1 MNWVDLIWPDATLP
15 RQAGRDNRRM
25 PVPAHVPLVVTTR
38 GGLVECVH
46 HGSIAV
52 VDTHGKLIAGAG
64 DPTALN
70 FTRSAL
76 KPLQALPFVEAGGM
90 SRFGFT
96 SQELALMCASH
107 GGEQVHV
114 NIAARMLERIGARE
128 SDLQCGCHPPSY
140 FTATDT
146 VPTPGVRWTQ
156 LHHNCSGKHS
166 GFLAYCR
173 MFGHP
178 LKNYLDPDG
187 PLQTRIRN
195 VVQGFAGPDPVGT
208 GIDGCSAPNFAM
220 PLHRLAQAF
229 GRIAVGET
237 SELASI
243 AFAMTRH
250 PDLVSGTARTDLAL
264 MQTGKGDWVSKI
276 GAEGVQALGVRSK
289 GIGIAIRIADGSKRA
304 LQVATVNVLQQLG
317 LLGDPKSSPL
327 ARHLRPTLRN
337 YRGTEVGTVE
347 AVFDV
352 GRH

>member
-1 MNWVDLIWPDATLP
+1 MQI
-15 RQAGRDNRRM
+15 
-25 PVPAHVPLVVTTR
+25 PAHVPLVVTTR

-46 HGSIAV
+46 FGSIAV
-52 VDTHGKLIAGAG
+52 VDTQGKLIAGAG

-90 SRFGFT
+90 SRFGFS

-107 GGEQVHV
+107 SGEQVHV
-114 NIAARMLERIGARE
+114 NIARRMLARIGARE
-128 SDLQCGCHPPSY
+128 TDLQCGCHPPSY
-140 FTATDT
+140 FMAMDTA
-146 VPTPGVRWTQ
+146 PPAGARWSA
-156 LHHNCSGKHS
+156 LNHNCSGKHS

-173 MFGHP
+173 MFGHR
-178 LKNYLDPDG
+178 LKDYLDPDG

-195 VVQGFAGPDPVGT
+195 VVQGFAGGDPVGT

-229 GRIAVGET
+229 GRMAVGET
-237 SELASI
+237 PELAAL
-243 AFAMTRH
+243 AFAMKRH

-264 MQTGKGDWVSKI
+264 MQAGKGDWVSKI
-276 GAEGVQALGVRSK
+276 GAEGVQALGVKSK
-289 GIGIAIRIADGSKRA
+289 GIGIAIRIADGNKRA

-317 LLGDPKSSPL
+317 LLEDDKSSPL

-337 YRGTEVGTVE
+337 YRGTAVGTVE
-347 AVFDV
+347 PTFKLE
-352 GRH
+352 RR

>member
-1 MNWVDLIWPDATLP
+1 
-15 RQAGRDNRRM
+15 M
-25 PVPAHVPLVVTTR
+25 PTPAHAPLVVTTR

-52 VDTHGKLIAGAG
+52 VDLQGRLIAGAG

-70 FTRSAL
+70 FTRSSL

-96 SQELALMCASH
+96 SHELALMCASH

-114 NIAARMLERIGARE
+114 KIAAGMLERIGARE
-128 SDLQCGCHPPSY
+128 SDLQCGCHVPSY
-140 FTATDT
+140 FAATDT
-146 VPTPGVRWTQ
+146 EPPPGVRWSQ

-178 LKNYLDPDG
+178 LRNYLDPDG

-195 VVQGFAGPDPVGT
+195 VVQGFAAGDPIGA

-229 GRIAVGET
+229 GRIAAGET
-237 SELASI
+237 PELAAL

-250 PDLVSGTARTDLAL
+250 PDLVSGTGRTDLAL
-264 MQTGKGDWVSKI
+264 MQAGKGDWVTKI
-276 GAEGVQALGVRSK
+276 GADGVQAIGVRSK
-289 GIGIAIRIADGSKRA
+289 GIGIALRIADGNKRA
-304 LQVATVNVLQQLG
+304 LQVATVNLLQQLG
-317 LLGDPKSSPL
+317 LLDAAAPTPL
-327 ARHLRPTLRN
+327 ASHLRPTLRN
-337 YRGTEVGTVE
+337 YRGTEVGDVQ
-347 AVFDV
+347 AVFEV
-352 GRH
+352 ARLR

>member
-1 MNWVDLIWPDATLP
+1 MST
-15 RQAGRDNRRM
+15 
-25 PVPAHVPLVVTTR
+25 PVHVPLVVTTR

-52 VDTHGKLIAGAG
+52 VDTKGKLVAGVG
-64 DPTALN
+64 DPTSVN

-90 SRFGFT
+90 SRFDFS

-114 NIAARMLERIGARE
+114 KIAARMLERIGARE
-128 SDLQCGCHPPSY
+128 SDLQCGCHAPSY

-146 VPTPGVRWTQ
+146 EPPAGARWSQ
-156 LHHNCSGKHS
+156 LNHNCSGKHS

-178 LKNYLDPDG
+178 LKSYLDVDS

-195 VVQGFAGPDPVGT
+195 VVQGFAGGDPIGT

-229 GRIAVGET
+229 GRIAARET
-237 SELASI
+237 PELAAL

-250 PDLVSGTARTDLAL
+250 PDLVSGTGRTDLAL
-264 MQTGKGDWVSKI
+264 MQMGKGDWVSKV
-276 GAEGVQALGVRSK
+276 GAEGVQAIGIRK
-289 GIGIAIRIADGSKRA
+289 NGIGIAIRIADGNKRA
-304 LQVATVNVLQQLG
+304 LQVATANVLQQLG
-317 LLGDPKSSPL
+317 LFNDPRSPL
-327 ARHLRPTLRN
+327 AASLNPTLRN
-337 YRGTEVGTVE
+337 YRGTAVGTVE
-347 AVFDV
+347 AVFELP
-352 GRH
+352 RR

>member
-1 MNWVDLIWPDATLP
+1 
-15 RQAGRDNRRM
+15 M
-25 PVPAHVPLVVTTR
+25 PIPAHVPLVVTTR

-52 VDTHGKLIAGAG
+52 VDTKGKVIAGLG

-90 SRFGFT
+90 SRFNFS

-114 NIAARMLERIGARE
+114 NIAARMLARIGARE
-128 SDLQCGCHPPSY
+128 SDLQCGCHVPSY
-140 FTATDT
+140 FMATESA
-146 VPTPGVRWTQ
+146 PPPGARWNQ

-178 LKNYLDPDG
+178 LRSYLDLDS

-195 VVQGFAGPDPVGT
+195 VVQGFAGNEPIGT

-220 PLHRLAQAF
+220 PLSRLAQAF
-229 GRIAVGET
+229 GLMAVGAT
-237 SELASI
+237 PELAAL

-250 PDLVSGTARTDLAL
+250 PDLVSGTGRSDLAL

-276 GAEGVQALGVRSK
+276 GAEGVQALGVKSK
-289 GIGIAIRIADGSKRA
+289 GIGIAIRIADGNKRA

-317 LLGDPKSSPL
+317 VLRDDKSPL
-327 ARHLRPTLRN
+327 ARNLRPTSRN
-337 YRGTEVGTVE
+337 YRGTAVGTIE
-347 AVFDV
+347 ARFELPKL
-352 GRH
+352 H

>member
-1 MNWVDLIWPDATLP
+1 
-15 RQAGRDNRRM
+15 M
-25 PVPAHVPLVVTTR
+25 PAPAHIPLVVTTR

-52 VDTHGKLIAGAG
+52 VDTKGKLITGAG
-64 DPTALN
+64 DPTSLN

-90 SRFGFT
+90 SRFNFT
-96 SQELALMCASH
+96 SHELALMCASH

-114 NIAARMLERIGARE
+114 NVAARMLARIGARE
-128 SDLQCGCHPPSY
+128 SDLQCGCHVPSY
-140 FTATDT
+140 FTATET
-146 VPTPGVRWTQ
+146 APPPGARWNQ

-178 LKNYLDPDG
+178 FKSYLDPDS

-195 VVQGFAGPDPVGT
+195 LVQGFAGSDPVGT

-229 GRIAVGET
+229 GRMAIRET
-237 SELASI
+237 PELAAL

-264 MQTGKGDWVSKI
+264 MQTGNGDWVSKI
-276 GAEGVQALGVRSK
+276 GADGVQALGVRSR

-304 LQVATVNVLQQLG
+304 LQVATVNVLRQLG
-317 LLGDPKSSPL
+317 LLSDEKSSPL

-337 YRGTEVGTVE
+337 YRGTEVGTIE
-347 AVFDV
+347 AVFDLA
-352 GRH
+352 RR

>member
-1 MNWVDLIWPDATLP
+1 MRT
-15 RQAGRDNRRM
+15 
-25 PVPAHVPLVVTTR
+25 PAHVPLVITTR

-52 VDTHGKLIAGAG
+52 VDTKGKLIAGAG
-64 DPTALN
+64 DPTSIN

-90 SRFGFT
+90 SRFDFS

-107 GGEQVHV
+107 GGEQMHV
-114 NIAARMLERIGARE
+114 NIAARMLARIGAHE
-128 SDLQCGCHPPSY
+128 SDLQCGCHTPSY
-140 FTATDT
+140 YTATDT
-146 VPTPGVRWTQ
+146 TPPPGARWSQ
-156 LHHNCSGKHS
+156 LNHNCSGKHS

-178 LKNYLDPDG
+178 FKTYLDPES

-195 VVQGFAGPDPVGT
+195 VVQGFAGSDPVGT

-229 GRIAVGET
+229 GRLAVGET
-237 SELASI
+237 RELAAL
-243 AFAMTRH
+243 AFAMKRH

-264 MQTGKGDWVSKI
+264 MQAGKGDWVSKI
-276 GAEGVQALGVRSK
+276 GAEGVQALGVKSK
-289 GIGIAIRIADGSKRA
+289 GIGIAIRIADGNKRA
-304 LQVATVNVLQQLG
+304 LQVATVNVLQQLS
-317 LLGDPKSSPL
+317 LLEDDRSSPL

-337 YRGTEVGTVE
+337 YRGTAVGTVE
-347 AVFDV
+347 AQFDL
-352 GRH
+352 GRR

>member
-1 MNWVDLIWPDATLP
+1 
-15 RQAGRDNRRM
+15 
-25 PVPAHVPLVVTTR
+25 VVTTR

-52 VDTHGKLIAGAG
+52 VDTQGKLIAGVG
-64 DPTALN
+64 DPTSIN
-70 FTRSAL
+70 FTRSSL

-90 SRFGFT
+90 SRFNFT

-114 NIAARMLERIGARE
+114 KIAAGMLEKIGALE
-128 SDLQCGCHPPSY
+128 SDLQCGCHVPSY

-146 VPTPGVRWTQ
+146 EPPAGARWNQ
-156 LHHNCSGKHS
+156 LNHNCSGKHS

-178 LKNYLDPDG
+178 LKTYLDPDS

-195 VVQGFAGPDPVGT
+195 VVQGFAGSDPIGT
-208 GIDGCSAPNFAM
+208 GIDGCSAPNFAL
-220 PLHRLAQAF
+220 PLTRLAQAF
-229 GRIAVGET
+229 SLMAVGAT
-237 SELASI
+237 PELTALR
-243 AFAMTRH
+243 FAMTRH

-289 GIGIAIRIADGSKRA
+289 GLGIAVRIADGSKRA

-317 LLGDPKSSPL
+317 LLSDPKSPL
-327 ARHLRPTLRN
+327 ARHLKQTLRN

-347 AVFDV
+347 ARFELKTKTDS
-352 GRH
+352 GTTITRAWQRATELGLSDLSHPDKAGGA